1 MLRRVKRS
9 EHLRAHARMA
19 AFGSY
24 CTAALGAY
32 ELALRAAPAKQPV
45 LLERARPVV
54 ARHVLRTLGV
64 IVESAGEARPGP
76 PRLIVANHRAALD
89 IGVVLTAVPG
99 TFLSRGDLAD
109 WPVIGRIAKH
119 AGTLFVD
126 RESGYSG
133 ASAIRRIR
141 TGLKNGASVIVFPEG
156 TTHRGDEVMP
166 VRPGAFAALR
176 GIDAEV
182 LPVGLAYPHG
192 IEYVGI
198 DFMTHV
204 KRVAARPRTRV
215 CMEIGTPFRPEAN
228 ARANAERA
236 HGEVAAL
243 VQRARARFNR
253 AR

>member
-1 MLRRVKRS
+1 
-9 EHLRAHARMA
+9 MA

-24 CTAALGAY
+24 CVGALGAY
-32 ELALRAAPAKQPV
+32 ELALRATPEDQRPE
-45 LLERARPVV
+45 LLARVRPVV
-54 ARHVLRTLGV
+54 ARHVLRALGV
-64 IVESAGEARPGP
+64 IVEAAGRAEGDT

-89 IGVVLTAVPG
+89 IGVVLTVVPG
-99 TFLSRGDLAD
+99 SFVSRGDLAD

-141 TGLKNGASVIVFPEG
+141 TGLKNGSSVIVFPEG
-156 TTHRGDEVMP
+156 TTHRGDEVEP
-166 VRPGAFAALR
+166 FRPGAFAALR
-176 GIDAEV
+176 GLDAEV

-198 DFMTHV
+198 DFMTHL

-215 CMEIGTPFRPEAN
+215 CMEIGTPFRPEGST
-228 ARANAERA
+228 RATADRA
-236 HGEVAAL
+236 HREVVGL
-243 VQRARARFNR
+243 VQRARARF
-253 AR
+253 

>member
-1 MLRRVKRS
+1 
-9 EHLRAHARMA
+9 MA
-19 AFGSY
+19 AFGAY
-24 CTAALGAY
+24 CVGALGAY
-32 ELALRAAPAKQPV
+32 ELVLQATPDEKRDDLLAL
-45 LLERARPVV
+45 ARPRV

-64 IVESAGEARPGP
+64 VVEAAGRVHGDT

-89 IGVVLTAVPG
+89 IGVVLTAIPG
-99 TFLSRGDLAD
+99 SFVSRGDLAD

-141 TGLKNGASVIVFPEG
+141 TGLKNGRSVIVFPEG
-156 TTHRGDEVMP
+156 TTHRGDEVKAF
-166 VRPGAFAALR
+166 RPGAFAALR

-182 LPVGLAYPHG
+182 LPVGLAYPFG

-215 CMEIGTPFRPEAN
+215 CMEIGTPFRPEGN
-228 ARANAERA
+228 TRATAERA
-236 HGEVAAL
+236 RDDVVAL
-243 VQRARARFNR
+243 VEKARARFSR
-253 AR
+253 

>member
-1 MLRRVKRS
+1 
-9 EHLRAHARMA
+9 MA

-24 CTAALGAY
+24 CVGALGTY
-32 ELALRAAPAKQPV
+32 ELVLQATPESKRPALLAH
-45 LLERARPVV
+45 ARPVV

-64 IVESAGEARPGP
+64 VVESVGSAPGDR

-89 IGVVLTAVPG
+89 IGVVLTALPAW
-99 TFLSRGDLAD
+99 FLSRGDLAD

-141 TGLKNGASVIVFPEG
+141 SGLKEGRSVVVFPEG
-156 TTHRGDEVMP
+156 TTHRGDEVKP
-166 VRPGAFAALR
+166 FRPGAFAALR
-176 GIDAEV
+176 GLDAEV
-182 LPVGLAYPHG
+182 LPVGLAYPFG

-215 CMEIGTPFRPEAN
+215 CMQIGTPFRPEGG
-228 ARANAERA
+228 ARDSASRA
-236 HGEVAAL
+236 HEAVVEL
-243 VQRARARFNR
+243 VRQARRRFDR
-253 AR
+253 G